1 MCNSVKI
8 LELWNVKVFS
18 VICRH
23 FGTGWKTIL
32 MSSQS
37 CTKPPR
43 LTWLVRH
50 NTWQCSRL
58 VPHTSPMHS
67 LAFCVLFAPRAA
79 CKYTI
84 ISVSL
89 CQGRQGYVPVSS
101 FLTPLLRDS
110 FCASQHK
117 EINPKRW
124 RLFKCIF
131 FILIQGKNLENI
143 TFTCL

>member
-1 MCNSVKI
+1 MCNSVK
-8 LELWNVKVFS
+8 LLKLWNVKVFPI
-18 VICRH
+18 ICRH

-32 MSSQS
+32 MNSQS

-58 VPHTSPMHS
+58 VSQTSPN
-67 LAFCVLFAPRAA
+67 AFTCILCPL
-79 CKYTI
+79 C
-84 ISVSL
+84 SL
-89 CQGRQGYVPVSS
+89 CSLQIKILSAFVRAGKGM
-101 FLTPLLRDS
+101 FLSLFFPDSPLKRDS